1 MTTLADYKDKY
12 ECIKFERRNDILQMT
27 LHTNG
32 DSLRWG
38 LVPHREL
45 PAAFFDVANDHE
57 NKVVILTGTGAEF
70 SGPQVIPSAGHP
82 IFPTRPK
89 MELVDALLS
98 EGKQGLQNFL
108 QIDVPVVTAF
118 NGPAWRH
125 GEIPLMADIVIAADT
140 VAFQDSAHFQGG
152 LVPGDGVHVVYP
164 MLLGV
169 NRARYFL
176 LTGQILR
183 AKEALE
189 FGLVSEVLPVDRV
202 LARAWEIAEG
212 MAKKPKSLLRAA
224 RAVLTE
230 KLKREAQDMLSFGLY
245 AELLA
250 LQDKPD
256 SLQETK

>member
-1 MTTLADYKDKY
+1 MPKLSEYENKY
-12 ECIKFERRNDILQMT
+12 ESIKFERRDEILQMT
-27 LHTNG
+27 LHTKG

-38 LVPHREL
+38 LIPHREL
-45 PAAFFDVANDHE
+45 PAAFFDVANDHD

-70 SGPQVIPSAGHP
+70 TGPQVFPSEGHP
-82 IFPTRPK
+82 IFPTRPS
-89 MELVDALLS
+89 MDLTDTLLS

-108 QIDVPVVTAF
+108 NIDVPVITAF

-164 MLLGV
+164 LLIGW

-176 LTGQILR
+176 ITGQVIR
-183 AKEALE
+183 GQEAKDL
-189 FGLVSEVLPVDRV
+189 GLVSEIMPADKVLP
-202 LARAWEIAEG
+202 RAWELARNIA
-212 MAKKPKSLLRAA
+212 KRPKSQLRAT
-224 RAVLTE
+224 RQVLTE
-230 KLKREAQDMLSFGLY
+230 KLKREAQDMLTFGLY

-250 LQDKPD
+250 LQDKPN
-256 SLQETK
+256 

>member
-1 MTTLADYKDKY
+1 MPKLSEYENKY
-12 ECIKFERRNDILQMT
+12 ECIKFERRDEILQMT

-32 DSLRWG
+32 GSLRWG

-45 PAAFFDVANDHE
+45 PAAFFDVANDYE
-57 NKVVILTGTGAEF
+57 NKVVILTGTGDEF
-70 SGPQVIPSAGHP
+70 TGPQVFPSEGHP
-82 IFPTRPK
+82 IFPTRPP

-98 EGKQGLQNFL
+98 EGKQGLMNFL
-108 QIDVPVVTAF
+108 NIDVPVITAF

-164 MLLGV
+164 ILMGV

-176 LTGQILR
+176 ITGQILR
-183 AKEALE
+183 AKEAKE
-189 FGLVSEVLPVDRV
+189 FGLVSEVMPADQVLP
-202 LARAWEIAEG
+202 RAWELARDL
-212 MAKKPKSLLRAA
+212 AKKPKSLLRAT
-224 RAVLTE
+224 RIVLTE
-230 KLKREAQDMLSFGLY
+230 KLKRQAQDMLSFGLH

-250 LQDKPD
+250 LQDKPN
-256 SLQETK
+256 